1 MRYYQYIMITITAKI
16 HTINHLKEKTLPILK
31 SNDVS
36 FAGIFGSYARGE
48 QNDKSDVDLLVR
60 FVKPKSLLALAH
72 LERLLSEKLGRKV
85 DLVTENALSPYIKD
99 KILSELVTIYGR
111 R

>member
-1 MRYYQYIMITITAKI
+1 MDLTITGKTHII
-16 HTINHLKEKTLPILK
+16 HDLKEKTLPILK

-85 DLVTENALSPYIKD
+85 DLVTENALSPYIKND
-99 KILSELVTIYGR
+99 VLKDLEVFYEKR
-111 R
+111 

>member
-1 MRYYQYIMITITAKI
+1 MKKLDTALI
-16 HTINHLKEKTLPILK
+16 EPILREH
-31 SNDVS
+31 NVEY
-36 FAGIFGSYARGE
+36 AGIFGSQARGD
-48 QNDKSDVDLLVR
+48 NRPNSDIDILVR
-60 FVKPKSLLALAH
+60 FDRPVGMFAFVGLQN
-72 LERLLSEKLGRKV
+72 KLFEATGKKI